1 MGGRRPSGERGAGRS
16 PGGGGAGRRGVAVAL
31 FLTLGLVAAFAV
43 SLFARLSGGDGALPT
58 PAARA
63 VGDPAEV
70 RVEVLNGA
78 GTSGLARDATHRLRG
93 LGFDVVYF
101 GNATNFDRGRSVVL
115 DRTGSVDPAR
125 AVAASLGIDSVAT
138 ARDTTLLLD
147 VTVVL
152 GEDWPPA
159 PRERKGLSERLRGVL
174 DREP

>member
-1 MGGRRPSGERGAGRS
+1 M
-16 PGGGGAGRRGVAVAL
+16 AL

-43 SLFARLSGGDGALPT
+43 SLFARLAGGDGAEPVT
-58 PAARA
+58 PSARA
-63 VGDPAEV
+63 IGDPAEI

-115 DRTGSVDPAR
+115 DRTGSPERAW
-125 AVAASLGIDSVAT
+125 AVATSLEIDSVAT
-138 ARDTTLLLD
+138 VPDSTLLLD

-159 PRERKGLSERLRGVL
+159 PRERKGLAERLRGVL
-174 DREP
+174 DRER

>member
-1 MGGRRPSGERGAGRS
+1 MGGRGAAGKGGARRERGGGR
-16 PGGGGAGRRGVAVAL
+16 AGRRGVAVAL
-31 FLTLGLVAAFAV
+31 FLTLGMVAAFAV
-43 SLFARLSGGDGALPT
+43 SLFARLSGGDGALAT
-58 PAARA
+58 PSARA
-63 VGDPAEV
+63 VGDRAEV

-101 GNATNFDRGRSVVL
+101 GNAMRFDRGRSVVL
-115 DRTGSVDPAR
+115 DRTGSVDRAW

-147 VTVVL
+147 VTVIL

-159 PRERKGLSERLRGVL
+159 PRQRKGLAERLRGLL